1 MGWQVY
7 DPALLYVYVHASIRK
22 YFESKGLGLP
32 LIWLQQGALTD
43 VLKDHKGTIE
53 FLITGPDFD
62 KKGSRTEI
70 YADVKL
76 SIFVKTRIVED
87 ELFFHQRFVGAVIAA
102 THKSIPV
109 FLCGTKDAND
119 ARIGTLR
126 YLPMDTISVSA
137 KEPIGSVVE
146 QLYELEIC

>member
-1 MGWQVY
+1 MYKPSQN
-7 DPALLYVYVHASIRK
+7 YVHVHASVRK

-62 KKGSRTEI
+62 KKGSRAET
-70 YADVKL
+70 YADVKI
-76 SIFVKTRIVED
+76 SIFVKTKIVED
-87 ELFFHQRFVGAVIAA
+87 ELFFHQEHIGVVIEAMN
-102 THKSIPV
+102 KNIPV
-109 FLCGTKDAND
+109 HALGFKYSTGE
-119 ARIGTLR
+119 RIGMLR

>member
-1 MGWQVY
+1 MISKS
-7 DPALLYVYVHASIRK
+7 DIYVYTHASIRK
-22 YFESKGLGLP
+22 YFESAGLGLP
-32 LIWLQQGALTD
+32 LIWLQQGALQD
-43 VLKDHKGTIE
+43 VFRDKPGTVE

-70 YADVKL
+70 YADLKI
-76 SIFVKTRIVED
+76 SIFVKTKIVED
-87 ELFFHQRFVGAVIAA
+87 DLFNHQRFMGRVIEM
-102 THKSIPV
+102 TNQNIPV
-109 FLCGTKDAND
+109 FSRGFKDG
-119 ARIGTLR
+119 RPITQVGFLR